1 MVDTKPGFEWY
12 IRDDGII
19 VYHFADSR
27 RVTIDKFAETLR
39 GHRDAYTAASKA
51 IKRLWYF
58 SDDMM
63 PTPYAVKTAM
73 QLAKEMLPTLRSQI
87 ACVLANKR
95 VSTMIRYTFSQID
108 ARKDY
113 IHFFN
118 DEAAALE
125 WLLTTESPIDA
136 S

>member
-1 MVDTKPGFEWY
+1 MLDAESGFEWY

-19 VYHFADSR
+19 VYKFSDSR
-27 RVTIDKFAETLR
+27 RITIDKFAQTLR
-39 GHRDAYTAASKA
+39 DHRDAYTAASKA

-63 PTPYAVKTAM
+63 PTPYAVKMAM
-73 QLAKEMLPTLRSQI
+73 QLAKEMPPTLRSQI

-95 VSTMIRYTFSQID
+95 VSTMIRYIFTQID

-113 IHFFN
+113 IHFFD
-118 DEAAALE
+118 DEASALE
-125 WLLTTESPIDA
+125 WLLTTESPIVPD
-136 S
+136 